1 MRYPS
6 FALAGLLSL
15 ALVMPAAAKSSA
27 PWLHVRVTDA
37 DGVDNVNLNVPFS
50 LAEALLQM
58 AEQSELTAEFTDELP
73 DGLGLSD
80 IRKMWNE
87 LKTTGDTEFL
97 SVQSGDE
104 EVRMAFEGDSLL
116 IDVTEPKQAGLDT
129 IVKVR
134 VPTSLVDALLSGQ
147 GEELNLRAAL
157 EELRD
162 GHLGDLVHVQDG
174 DETVRVWM
182 E

>member
-6 FALAGLLSL
+6 LALAGLLSL

-58 AEQSELTAEFTDELP
+58 AEQSEITAEFTDELP
-73 DGLGLSD
+73 EGLELSD
-80 IRKMWNE
+80 IRKMWKD
-87 LKTTGDTEFL
+87 LKNSGDADFL
-97 SVQSGDE
+97 SMQSGE
-104 EVRMAFEGDSLL
+104 EQVRMAFEGETLR
-116 IDVTEPKQAGLDT
+116 IDVTEAKKAGLDT
-129 IVKVR
+129 IVNVR
-134 VPTSLVDALLSGQ
+134 VPTSLVDALLSGE
-147 GEELNLRAAL
+147 GNELNLRAAL

-162 GHLGDLVHVQDG
+162 GHLGDLVNVQDG